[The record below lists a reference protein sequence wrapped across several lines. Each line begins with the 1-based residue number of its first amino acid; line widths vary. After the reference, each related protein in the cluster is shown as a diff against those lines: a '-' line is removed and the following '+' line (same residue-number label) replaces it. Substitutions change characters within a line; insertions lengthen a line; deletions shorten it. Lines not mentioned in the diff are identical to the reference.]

1 MDLIF
6 HFHKY
11 FSPVAKKYLFEVKQI
26 LLTDLFVSH
35 LAPFEFDMVTPLQRA
50 RRINY
55 ETGCRAEQ
63 RWQLHAD
70 EALVKR
76 VGAGFKRRCAAFPLN
91 LHPVRQIT
99 TVGCLITRAAL
110 SQEATPSLADST

>member
-35 LAPFEFDMVTPLQRA
+35 LAPFEFDMVTPLPRCILITRLDVA
-50 RRINY
+50 ANK
-55 ETGCRAEQ
+55 G
-63 RWQLHAD
+63 WQLHAD
-70 EALVKR
+70 EGLIK
-76 VGAGFKRRCAAFPLN
+76 GFFGR
-91 LHPVRQIT
+91 I
-99 TVGCLITRAAL
+99 
-110 SQEATPSLADST
+110 